1 MAGLGWN
8 VADAFVDNAADRFV
22 NNFIPGNGMFLF
34 FELITNFLVH
44 SGVLQTGVDQWLNN
58 DINRHL
64 GGGLGSTY
72 GYDYGGGYGG
82 GFGGGYGGGYGGG
95 GFF

>member
-1 MAGLGWN
+1 MAGLGWD
-8 VADAFVDNAADRFV
+8 VADAFVDNRVDRFV
-22 NNFIPGNGMFLF
+22 NDFIPGNGVILFLGQ
-34 FELITNFLVH
+34 ITNFLVY
-44 SGVLQTGVDQWLNN
+44 SGAFQTGVDQWLNN

-72 GYDYGGGYGG
+72 GYGMDGGYGGG
-82 GFGGGYGGGYGGG
+82 GFGGGYGGFGG